1 MKCKNCGAPLDE
13 GALFCRRC
21 GTAAPKTPEP
31 AGKRTV
37 KMNASSGASDRIRDL
52 AARTGAW
59 FSGTFDT
66 IRGRFGGLRDSKLFR
81 NRRLL
86 MLAGAGAALLLVLII
101 VIASAAS
108 CRKQAHYQTT
118 EELTAAV
125 IDALDAGDGNRLY
138 KMSKLAHKTLGEHKE
153 IFGEGSTPEAV
164 MEGYYKRL
172 TYEVNVRRAEIEDVD
187 GALNGQLET
196 RIVTDTSI
204 YETNRALGLE
214 ATQYAEI
221 TGLLLEEDAFVANLR
236 IVAVELDGEWRLLVV
251 YIY

>member
-59 FSGTFDT
+59 FSGTFET

-86 MLAGAGAALLLVLII
+86 MLAGAGAALLEFAAARFTGMRVVTLCGTARQAAYFRRRGFCETARTGFGTVLERS
-101 VIASAAS
+101 V
-108 CRKQAHYQTT
+108 
-118 EELTAAV
+118 
-125 IDALDAGDGNRLY
+125 DAKG
-138 KMSKLAHKTLGEHKE
+138 
-153 IFGEGSTPEAV
+153 
-164 MEGYYKRL
+164 
-172 TYEVNVRRAEIEDVD
+172 
-187 GALNGQLET
+187 
-196 RIVTDTSI
+196 
-204 YETNRALGLE
+204 
-214 ATQYAEI
+214 
-221 TGLLLEEDAFVANLR
+221 
-236 IVAVELDGEWRLLVV
+236 
-251 YIY
+251 